1 MTHVHRR
8 ESHRETAWRNGGGT
22 TREVALAPAGSG
34 DGFAWRV
41 SFAEVSRSGP
51 VSAYPGVDRVITL
64 VTGKG
69 LELTVDGVRHALAA
83 HEPFAFSGD
92 ADTHGTVASPSVDFN
107 VMARRGQREVAASVS
122 RLSADDR
129 RVVPLRAGEEV
140 LVACFAGT
148 VLVQAGAETVELH
161 PFDVL
166 HETSETLTLA
176 GPGVAQVTTLHQTCT
191 ECMNDHA
198 KDELD

>member
-161 PFDVL
+161 PLRRPARDQRDA
-166 HETSETLTLA
+166 HPRRTRRR
-176 GPGVAQVTTLHQTCT
+176 QVTTLHQTCT